1 MAGGTKGGSA
11 KPSSGRARLAGGIRG
26 DLRRITGMSRLR

>member
-11 KPSSGRARLAGGIRG
+11 KPSSGRTRLASGIRG
-26 DLRRITGMSRLR
+26 DLSRISGMRRLR